1 MKELSKYIYLVLFIV
16 MSFCTHKV
24 SITRVD
30 GTDPLK
36 YPEENHLK
44 NITQLT
50 FGGNNAEA
58 YWSFDSKQ
66 LTFQSDYAPWSNGCD
81 QIFRVQPGRDD
92 LKTKPPVK
100 ISTGTGRTT
109 CSYFMPG
116 NKQILY
122 ASTHAAGEAC
132 PPAPERSPTGKYVWA
147 VYESFD
153 IYIADLNGNITKR
166 LTHTPGY
173 DAEGTVSPTGDK
185 IVFTSVRDGDLDLYT
200 MDINGNNVNRVTTE
214 LGYDGGAF
222 FSPDGTKLVF
232 RASRPKTEEAKKEYL
247 DLLNQGLVQPVEM
260 ELFVCNVDGTGLK
273 QVTHLGKANW
283 APYYLPD
290 NKRIIFS
297 SNHTASRGYSFNL
310 FVINEDG
317 SGLEKI
323 TQDKTFDSF
332 PMISPNGK
340 YLVFASNRF
349 NGGTRDTNLFVA
361 EWVD

>member
-1 MKELSKYIYLVLFIV
+1 MIIFLATQCAQQYA
-16 MSFCTHKV
+16 
-24 SITRVD
+24 ITNQTGPDNLR
-30 GTDPLK
+30 
-36 YPEENHLK
+36 YPQEKHLK
-44 NITQLT
+44 NVTQLT

-58 YWSFDSKQ
+58 YWSFDSQQ
-66 LTFQSDYAPWSNGCD
+66 LTFQSDYSPWTNGCD
-81 QIFRVQPGRDD
+81 QIFRMTPGKSD
-92 LKTKPPVK
+92 LKNNKPIR

-132 PPAPERSPTGKYVWA
+132 PPAPERNPNGKYVWA
-147 VYESFD
+147 IYESFD
-153 IYIADLNGNITKR
+153 IYISDLDGKIIKR
-166 LTHTPGY
+166 LTDTPGY
-173 DAEGTVSPTGDK
+173 DAEGTISPKGDK

-200 MDINGNNVNRVTTE
+200 VDIDGKNVKRITYD

-232 RASRPKTEEAKKEYL
+232 RASRPKTDEAKKEYL
-247 DLLNQGLVQPVEM
+247 ELLHQGLVQPVEM
-260 ELFVCNVDGTGLK
+260 ELFVCNVDGSDLR

-290 NKRIIFS
+290 NKTIVFS
-297 SNHTASRGYSFNL
+297 SNHAASRGYSFNL
-310 FVINEDG
+310 YTIKDDG
-317 SGLEKI
+317 TGLEKI
-323 TQDKTFDSF
+323 TYDQTFDSF
-332 PMISPNGK
+332 PMFSPNGK